1 MADRRGVGGR
11 PLGAT
16 LAVAT
21 VLCAVPLVAR
31 FLTGPAP
38 VAVLAAFATLAVLP
52 TLVVLAVSAATRHLA
67 SAVAAAALVLAQL
80 TVLIPQVASD
90 QAPAGTRLTVMTVNL
105 NLGAADAAA
114 VVAAV
119 RRHGVEVLSVQELT
133 VDAERRL
140 EAAGIGTALPYTV
153 TDPGGS
159 ASGTGLWA
167 SRPLERLAPWQM
179 TFRSSAAA
187 LTVAGRRVVVRS
199 VHPFPPRWS
208 DDSRWRADLTAL
220 RTSVARDDDQEVTVL
235 LGDLNATV
243 HHRELRRVL
252 AEGGWRDAGE
262 LVGAGV
268 VRTWSPRRGIPPLFD
283 LDHVLV
289 PGGLGAGAHEVVD
302 VAGSD
307 HEGVVA
313 EVVVPP

>member
-1 MADRRGVGGR
+1 M
-11 PLGAT
+11 GAA
-16 LAVAT
+16 LALAT
-21 VLCAVPLVAR
+21 ALCAVPFVAR
-31 FLTGPAP
+31 FLTAPAP
-38 VAVLAAFATLAVLP
+38 VAMLAAFGTLTVLP
-52 TLVVLAVSAATRHLA
+52 TLVVLAVSAATRHRT
-67 SAVAAAALVLAQL
+67 SAVAAAALALVQL
-80 TVLIPQVASD
+80 TLLIPQVTSD
-90 QAPAGTRLTVMTVNL
+90 PAPDGTRLTVMTVNL
-105 NLGAADAAA
+105 NLGAAEAAA

-119 RRHGVEVLSVQELT
+119 RRHGVEVLAVQELT
-133 VDAERRL
+133 VEAERRL
-140 EAAGIGTALPYTV
+140 EAAGLGATLPYKA

-167 SRPLERLAPWQM
+167 SRPLERLEPWEM

-208 DDSRWRADLTAL
+208 DDSRWRADLTTL
-220 RTSVARDDDQEVTVL
+220 RTSVATDADKVVTVL

-252 AEGGWRDAGE
+252 ADGGWRDAGE
-262 LVGAGV
+262 VVGAGV
-268 VRTWSPRRGIPPLFD
+268 VRTWSPRRGIPPLLD

-289 PGGLGAGAHEVVD
+289 PGLLGAGRHEVVD

-313 EVVVPP
+313 ELVVPPA